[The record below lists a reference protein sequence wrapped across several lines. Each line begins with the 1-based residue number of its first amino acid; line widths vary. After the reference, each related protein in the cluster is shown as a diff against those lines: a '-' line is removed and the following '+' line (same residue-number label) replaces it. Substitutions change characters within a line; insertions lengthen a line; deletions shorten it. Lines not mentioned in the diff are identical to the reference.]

1 MESGDVWNCTAS
13 SLQALAL
20 SPRNEISNSPSPI
33 ISPRNSPRSTRRS
46 TTPTVGVT
54 TGMTPPPIPPRRSS
68 PTLEQAAM
76 PNSTSASSTTTTKP
90 TSSTANGT
98 QTQTSQQQHPKQHN
112 GLNEA
117 QSVTNLSQSVIEV
130 PQMSK
135 SSSMQEMHGD
145 TMNGTSSAE
154 NTIELSSPET
164 IYGVVSTN
172 FSTNMTKTQ
181 TRHQSCPTSKNKKQ
195 ISCPVKSSTTPNL
208 NSSEVSEEHV
218 YQNVKMPP
226 KTKERVNPLT
236 ATASTVCYENLNMD
250 YIKKLVSEGY
260 SRDAVIKALGITRN
274 NVDMACD
281 ILHEFGTKHG

>member
-1 MESGDVWNCTAS
+1 M
-13 SLQALAL
+13 
-20 SPRNEISNSPSPI
+20 
-33 ISPRNSPRSTRRS
+33 ISPRNSPRTSRRS

-54 TGMTPPPIPPRRSS
+54 GMTIPPPIPPRRSS
-68 PTLEQAAM
+68 PTLEQAPM
-76 PNSTSASSTTTTKP
+76 PSSTNSTPSVSRSNTNATT
-90 TSSTANGT
+90 SNAT
-98 QTQTSQQQHPKQHN
+98 QHQQPQQPPKQQN

-117 QSVTNLSQSVIEV
+117 QSVTNLSNNAIEITH
-130 PQMSK
+130 MSK
-135 SSSMQEMHGD
+135 SNSMQEMHRD
-145 TMNGTSSAE
+145 VAASAE

-164 IYGVVSTN
+164 IYGVVSSN

-195 ISCPVKSSTTPNL
+195 INCPVKSSTTPNL
-208 NSSEVSEEHV
+208 NSSEVSEEQHV
-218 YQNVKMPP
+218 YENVKMPP
-226 KTKERVNPLT
+226 KSKERINPLT
-236 ATASTVCYENLNMD
+236 ATTSTVCYENLNMD